1 MGPLHYLPL
10 SASSFSIPALVLV
23 VAFALIQLGADICNL
38 DVIPELGAPIASIG
52 GAGTFYGIFLVGIV
66 AVLLASLP
74 GSLRPKPTT
83 A

>member
-1 MGPLHYLPL
+1 VGPLHYLPL
-10 SASSFSIPALVLV
+10 SASSFSILALVLV
-23 VAFALIQLGADICNL
+23 VAFALIQL